1 MKKINRPTIIIT
13 AITLAVIAFCV
24 GMIHYGNQC
33 TESEYSLSELNEG
46 VYAIYYN
53 THSRVPADNY
63 EVVTVNCNGNIRTY
77 KGHVSISYTNAE
89 PYIIVQDVNWVN
101 ADRVYVYVPQGAVSY
116 EGSVNIG
123 K

>member
-1 MKKINRPTIIIT
+1 MKKINKSIIIVT
-13 AITLAVIAFCV
+13 AIALAVIAFCI
-24 GMIHYGNQC
+24 GMIHYGDQC
-33 TESEYSLSELNEG
+33 VESRYSLFELNEG

-63 EVVTVNCNGNIRTY
+63 EVVTVNCNGDIRTY

-101 ADRVYVYVPQGAVSY
+101 ADRVYVYVPQGTVSY